1 MNPANIDKKIQFL
14 QTISQMDAGG
24 AIDKNALTR
33 MMLMAV
39 APEVANQLIVNQA
52 QASQQM
58 YKDVQNDIAN
68 MLLGN
73 EALYTEN
80 DPAAQTKMQFV
91 QDVMQKNPKAQAALQ
106 QDENFKALF
115 ENYVKNIQMSMM
127 QQQNAQI
134 GRLGVN
140 QVNG

>member
-1 MNPANIDKKIQFL
+1 
-14 QTISQMDAGG
+14 
-24 AIDKNALTR
+24 
-33 MMLMAV
+33 
-39 APEVANQLIVNQA
+39 
-52 QASQQM
+52 M
-58 YKDVQNDIAN
+58 YKDVQSDIAN

-73 EALYTEN
+73 EAIYTEN

-91 QDVMQKNPKAQAALQ
+91 QDIMSKNPKAQAALQ

-115 ENYVKNIQMSMM
+115 ENYVKNIQMSLM

-140 QVNG
+140 QVNRPA